1 MLKKDMGNMNKIE
14 NIIEFSKDLKNK
26 TNAQIVETLDTL
38 NEEFNFTKNIVINL
52 TYDLDKIE
60 ELYTII
66 LKEYNK
72 RQNGQ

>member
-1 MLKKDMGNMNKIE
+1 MSKIE

-26 TNAQIVETLDTL
+26 TNAQITETLDTL
-38 NEEFNFTKNIVINL
+38 SEEFNFTKNIVINL

-60 ELYTII
+60 ELYTMI

>member
-1 MLKKDMGNMNKIE
+1 MGNMNKIE

>member
-1 MLKKDMGNMNKIE
+1 MDKMEKIE

-26 TNAQIVETLDTL
+26 SNAEIIQTLDTL
-38 NEEFNFTKNIVINL
+38 NEEFNFTKNVVINL
-52 TYDLDKIE
+52 THNLDKIE

-72 RQNGQ
+72 RQNG

>member
-1 MLKKDMGNMNKIE
+1 MNEIE

>member
-1 MLKKDMGNMNKIE
+1 MNKIE

>member
-1 MLKKDMGNMNKIE
+1 MGNMNEIE

>member
-1 MLKKDMGNMNKIE
+1 MPKKDMDKMEKIE

-26 TNAQIVETLDTL
+26 SNAEIIQTLDTL
-38 NEEFNFTKNIVINL
+38 NEEFNFTKNVVINL
-52 TYDLDKIE
+52 THNLDKIE

-72 RQNGQ
+72 RQNG

>member
-1 MLKKDMGNMNKIE
+1 MEKIE

-26 TNAQIVETLDTL
+26 SNAEIIQTLDTL
-38 NEEFNFTKNIVINL
+38 NEEFNFTKNVVINL
-52 TYDLDKIE
+52 THNLDKIE

-72 RQNGQ
+72 RQNG

>member
-1 MLKKDMGNMNKIE
+1 MLKKDMGNMNEIE